1 MRIFSVAVAIIVLT
15 AFYLFTFERDLL
27 NEFAISNFSDT
38 SEKLTLQTGEQAL
51 NKKTDI
57 DQTSF
62 SVVVKKS
69 DAKSLNNLII
79 LRGRSEAVRQV
90 SVKSQTTGLI
100 ISEPLPKGSKIIKNQ
115 VLCEIDPGIRLINLK
130 DVRSRLAEAVARMP
144 ESDSRVIEA
153 EAKLDEAIAR
163 TPAVMSRVLE
173 AEAKLNEALSRKPE
187 ANSRLTE
194 TKAALSQTKA
204 RVPESDSRVAEA
216 KARLVEANIN
226 YNAAIKLKAGGYAS
240 ETRLASNEALQKQ
253 ARANLETA
261 KAGVEATKASIK
273 SAMANIETAKA
284 GIEATKTKIKSAMVN
299 IETAKADVEA
309 NKAKIKSA
317 KANIETAKAGVET
330 TKSRIKSAQAAV
342 ATAMEEVKRLK
353 IRAPFSGY
361 LETNTAELGSLMQ
374 PGSLCATIVDL
385 STIKLVGFVPE
396 NVVSQIKS
404 GAPSKGITSAGQKVE
419 GAVSF
424 ISKSADPATRTFRL
438 EVTVPNSK
446 EIISDGQTVEITV
459 GSEGKSAHLLP
470 ASSLTL
476 DTNGEMGVR
485 VVSKLKSKFKKVLIL
500 KDTTSGVWVSGLN
513 EKENVIVVGQEY
525 LTDDMIIIPS
535 YLKD

>member
-1 MRIFSVAVAIIVLT
+1 
-15 AFYLFTFERDLL
+15 
-27 NEFAISNFSDT
+27 
-38 SEKLTLQTGEQAL
+38 
-51 NKKTDI
+51 
-57 DQTSF
+57 
-62 SVVVKKS
+62 
-69 DAKSLNNLII
+69 
-79 LRGRSEAVRQV
+79 
-90 SVKSQTTGLI
+90 
-100 ISEPLPKGSKIIKNQ
+100 
-115 VLCEIDPGIRLINLK
+115 
-130 DVRSRLAEAVARMP
+130 
-144 ESDSRVIEA
+144 
-153 EAKLDEAIAR
+153 
-163 TPAVMSRVLE
+163 
-173 AEAKLNEALSRKPE
+173 
-187 ANSRLTE
+187 
-194 TKAALSQTKA
+194 
-204 RVPESDSRVAEA
+204 
-216 KARLVEANIN
+216 
-226 YNAAIKLKAGGYAS
+226 
-240 ETRLASNEALQKQ
+240 
-253 ARANLETA
+253 
-261 KAGVEATKASIK
+261 
-273 SAMANIETAKA
+273 MANIETAKA

-396 NVVSQIKS
+396 NVVSQIKP

-500 KDTTSGVWVSGLN
+500 KDTTNGVWVSGLN